1 MIRYF
6 IISFLIFNYN
16 FAQEL
21 TFKEIDLLTGNPI
34 YLLNESKIGSLETQ
48 SFDNLTYDCGSVF
61 WTISKYGNIRQWNLI
76 ANQITGGSPIQNFN
90 GKSLAFCSDGSSLTF
105 FSSNYPS
112 TGILKYDTNLG
123 WVTISTSI
131 PLLNNG
137 GFLENQYFF
146 KDDGFSLK
154 ELYYFD
160 GTNITLVEHLIGTEV
175 YAVADIA
182 VDSYGRAWVF
192 TRTTNESITSSI
204 KVYNQSGLL
213 FSLPISFDS
222 GHCYGSFFINDNLYL
237 GFGGNAFSFRN
248 SILPI
253 IYNGINATLGIPIP
267 FYDSFFADMASCNNQ
282 TTFLNTNSNI
292 FINKHLMVYPNP
304 SKNYITIQHKQNL
317 TENYDYSII
326 DLIGRIV
333 KSGKS
338 KFNELINI
346 ENLTSG
352 NYIIQI
358 ETEKGEKF
366 TEKLIKN

>member
-21 TFKEIDLLTGNPI
+21 TFKEIDVLTGNPI
-34 YLLNESKIGSLETQ
+34 YLLNETKIRSIATQ

-61 WTISKYGNIRQWNLI
+61 WTINNSGNIQQWNLI
-76 ANQITGGSPIQNFN
+76 ANQINGGSTVQSCN
-90 GKSLAFCSDGSSLTF
+90 GSSLAFCSDGSSLTF

-146 KDDGFSLK
+146 KADGFSTK
-154 ELYYFD
+154 DLYYFD

-182 VDSYGRAWVF
+182 VDSYGRAWTF
-192 TRTTNESITSSI
+192 TSMSNGTISSL

-213 FSLPISFDS
+213 FSLPISFNPI
-222 GHCYGSFFINDNLYL
+222 HCYGAFFINDNLYL
-237 GFGGNAFSFRN
+237 GFGEGSFSFSN

-253 IYNGINATLGIPIP
+253 LYNGINATLGIPITFQNNA
-267 FYDSFFADMASCNNQ
+267 FYDMASCNNQ

-292 FINKHLMVYPNP
+292 FINGYLMVYPNP
-304 SKNYITIQHKQNL
+304 SNNYITIQHKQNL

>member
-6 IISFLIFNYN
+6 IISFFIFNNN

-21 TFKEIDLLTGNPI
+21 TFKEIDALTGNPI
-34 YLLNESKIGSLETQ
+34 YLLNESKIRSVETQ
-48 SFDNLTYDCGSVF
+48 SFDNLTYDCSSVF
-61 WTISKYGNIRQWNLI
+61 WTINNAGNIQQWNLI
-76 ANQITGGSPIQNFN
+76 ANQITGGLTVQSCN
-90 GKSLAFCSDGSSLTF
+90 GSSLAFCSDANSLTF

-112 TGILKYDTNLG
+112 TGILKYDTDLG
-123 WVTISTSI
+123 WVAISTSI

-146 KDDGFSLK
+146 KADGFITK
-154 ELYYFD
+154 DLYYFD
-160 GTNITLVEHLIGTEV
+160 GTNITLVEHLTDTEV
-175 YAVADIA
+175 YDVADIA
-182 VDSYGRAWVF
+182 VDSLGRAWVF
-192 TRTTNESITSSI
+192 TSTTNGTISSL

-222 GHCYGSFFINDNLYL
+222 VHCYGAFFINDNLYL
-237 GFGGNAFSFRN
+237 GFGENSSSFSN

-253 IYNGINATLGIPIP
+253 IFNGINATVGIPITFQNNA
-267 FYDSFFADMASCNNQ
+267 FYDMASCNNQ

-292 FINKHLMVYPNP
+292 FISEHLMVYPNP
-304 SKNYITIQHKQNL
+304 SNKYITIEHKQNF
-317 TENYDYSII
+317 TENYDYKII

-333 KSGKS
+333 KSGNS
-338 KFNELINI
+338 KFNEQINI
-346 ENLTSG
+346 ESLTSG

-358 ETEKGEKF
+358 ETENEEKL